1 MRVSD
6 IKQSLW
12 YLVVGLVACSVVVVV
27 WITWIKPPVSNA
39 AGFDRW
45 AKAEMVAALR
55 VDADSEGGA
64 TAAFDK
70 AFPATFGL
78 KINGIE
84 PPKPAPV
91 RRPDTGKPPPPPPDR
106 PLSDFIVLSAVFGK
120 GVQYRLRQ
128 GDTGIFEVGLGDVI
142 PEKHATISP
151 EAKLIAIK
159 VEEFP
164 IQVVFKVRDDEE
176 VLLVPRDDLR
186 LQRPDDGNIV
196 ASEPYQGPKGTVTP
210 MRRTVEPGVT
220 RAKDG
225 KGYVIGQSVQDVFR
239 NRADQLLKGIAWD
252 QTDKGIR
259 ITKIRKG
266 SLADQMLGQVKAIGG
281 SLLRERD
288 IVMSVNG
295 VKVQSKAQILSHFR
309 SNPVPAGGT
318 VTVQIW
324 RNGAVKTE
332 VVRVPR
338 R

>member
-12 YLVVGLVACSVVVVV
+12 YLCGGLVVCSGVVV
-27 WITWIKPPVSNA
+27 A
-39 AGFDRW
+39 AMTTFKRPESRVAGYDRW
-45 AKAEMVAALR
+45 AKGEMAAALR
-55 VDADSEGGA
+55 VDAGDGGGA
-64 TAAFDK
+64 VTAFDK
-70 AFPATFGL
+70 AYPSTFGL
-78 KINGIE
+78 KINGIR
-84 PPKPAPV
+84 PPKPKPI
-91 RRPDTGKPPPPPPDR
+91 RRPDSGKPPPPPPDR

-128 GDTGIFEVGLGDVI
+128 GDTGVFEVGLGDVI
-142 PEKHATISP
+142 PEKHASISP

-159 VEEFP
+159 VREFP

-186 LQRPDDGNIV
+186 LERPADADIV
-196 ASEPYQGPKGTVTP
+196 ASEPYQGPNGTVQP
-210 MRRTVEPGVT
+210 MRRTVEPQVT

-225 KGYVIGQSVQDVFR
+225 KGYVIGREVQDLFR
-239 NRADQLLKGIAWD
+239 NRSNQLLQGIAWD

-266 SLADQMLGQVKAIGG
+266 SLADQMLGQVKALGG

-295 VKVQSKAQILSHFR
+295 IKVQSKAQILSHFQ
-309 SNPVPAGGT
+309 SNPVPPGGT
-318 VTVQIW
+318 VTVEIW
-324 RNGAVKTE
+324 RNGAVQTE